1 MNRSMKISASQIDNG
16 YRLPIRTA
24 SMFSKEHIRML
35 NEAAT
40 TKQLEENEFLFQD
53 GAAADRIFFVHS
65 GSIKVYRML
74 KGEAASTM
82 ALYFIG
88 DLFGELNAAGHVVY
102 PYRATAMEKSIVGEI
117 MQKDVSALIR
127 SSSQFAEAFIA
138 WSGLMN
144 RITQSKLR
152 DFLHYGKSGALCA
165 LLLRL
170 ANTYPAEW
178 GGNRYINKRI
188 TNADMAGMIS
198 ATRESVNRLLGDL
211 KEKKIISMMEG
222 KIVLHNIPYL
232 KKVCNCDNCPIEICR
247 M

>member
-1 MNRSMKISASQIDNG
+1 MNRSMKISANQIDNG

-35 NEAAT
+35 NEVAT
-40 TKQLEENEFLFQD
+40 TKQLEENEYLFQE
-53 GAAADRIFFVHS
+53 GAVADRIFFVHS
-65 GSIKVYRML
+65 GSVKLYRML
-74 KGEAASTM
+74 KEEAASTM
-82 ALYFIG
+82 ALYFTG
-88 DLFGELNAAGHVVY
+88 DLFGEMNTAAHVIHQH
-102 PYRATAMEKSIVGEI
+102 RAVAMEKSVVGEI
-117 MQKDVSALIR
+117 MQKDVNALIR
-127 SSSQFAEAFIA
+127 SSGQFAEAFVA

-170 ANTYPAEW
+170 ANTYPAER
-178 GGNRYINKRI
+178 GGNRYIDKRI